1 MVILSTLV
9 KRGPFLATKV
19 DTFTQLCNTFSGN
32 LVRHKKT
39 RGALLAASLWSNNCG
54 YEKLLQYRI
63 RFVKGLKAVPDL
75 KVPLIYR
82 FLLSKPPCWCW
93 WCRRCSVSQRCSR
106 PQTDGCSAY
115 PAR

>member
-54 YEKLLQYRI
+54 YE
-63 RFVKGLKAVPDL
+63 
-75 KVPLIYR
+75 
-82 FLLSKPPCWCW
+82 
-93 WCRRCSVSQRCSR
+93 
-106 PQTDGCSAY
+106 
-115 PAR
+115 